1 MSLIGP
7 ELEAIAADTIV
18 GESRRARKHALPL
31 GTPCPNCSVPLQG
44 PWCHN
49 CGQKGEDYHRS
60 IWRLAGEA
68 IEGLTEVDGRVW
80 NTLPRL
86 AFRPGKLTRE
96 YLEGHR
102 ASQIPPFRLFLIVL
116 LIVFFA
122 GGLNIGQNH
131 TKFQLA
137 TPQTLKSVQ
146 GLSDSDRKDI
156 DEAVNQIGQIKKNG
170 PSVDIGSEGANRF
183 WGQRLKRAVD
193 TPDVFFQAVQ
203 EWGHRV
209 AVLALPIAALMLTFL
224 FPFKRGVYVFDH
236 LVFTM
241 HSLSFQGVLLSVMF
255 LAGIYLDGV
264 GWILVLAPVHLFVH
278 MRGTYR
284 TSTFGTLVRMFLL
297 FIGSS
302 VAFAILVL
310 ILFIL
315 GLATV
320 R

>member
-1 MSLIGP
+1 M
-7 ELEAIAADTIV
+7 
-18 GESRRARKHALPL
+18 R
-31 GTPCPNCSVPLQG
+31 
-44 PWCHN
+44 
-49 CGQKGEDYHRS
+49 
-60 IWRLAGEA
+60 EA

-86 AFRPGKLTRE
+86 ALRPGKLTRE

-122 GGLNIGQNH
+122 GGLNFGQNH

-137 TPQTLKSVQ
+137 TPDHLKTMK

-156 DEAVNQIGQIKKNG
+156 DEAVSQLGQVKKEG
-170 PSVDIGSEGANRF
+170 PSVDVGSEGANRF
-183 WGQRLKRAVD
+183 WSQRLKRAID

-209 AVLALPIAALMLTFL
+209 AVLALPIAALMLSLL

-236 LVFTM
+236 LVFAM
-241 HSLSFQGVLLSVMF
+241 HSLSFQGVLLSVVF
-255 LAGIYLDGV
+255 LTGIVWSGV
-264 GWILVLAPVHLFVH
+264 GWLLVLAPVHLFVH

-284 TSTFGTLVRMFLL
+284 TSVFGTLVRMFLL
-297 FIGSS
+297 FLGSS
-302 VAFAILVL
+302 VAVAILVTL
-310 ILFIL
+310 LFIL

>member
-1 MSLIGP
+1 MSLVGP

-18 GESRRARKHALPL
+18 GESRRARKHALPP
-31 GTPCPNCSVPLQG
+31 GTPCPNCATPLQG

-49 CGQKGEDYHRS
+49 CGQKGEDFHRS

-86 AFRPGKLTRE
+86 AVRPGKLTRE

-122 GGLNIGQNH
+122 GGLNISQNH
-131 TKFQLA
+131 TKFSLG
-137 TPQTLKSVQ
+137 TPEHLKSMQ

-156 DEAVNQIGQIKKNG
+156 DAAVSEIKKQG

-183 WGQRLKRAVD
+183 WSQRLKKAVD

-236 LVFTM
+236 LVFAM

-255 LAGIYLDGV
+255 LLGIYLNGV
-264 GWILVLAPVHLFVH
+264 GWLLLLAPVHLFVH

-284 TSTFGTLVRMFLL
+284 TSIFGTLLRMFLL
-297 FIGSS
+297 FLGSS
-302 VAFAILVL
+302 VAFAILVTL
-310 ILFIL
+310 LFIL